1 MFLSY
6 EGMLVGGSKRKDSG
20 AREMSLQ
27 LSGLCR
33 PERWLVTEFPSLP
46 EDLSVVANIQ
56 HKCQMASG

>member
-1 MFLSY
+1 M
-6 EGMLVGGSKRKDSG
+6 GGSKRKDSG